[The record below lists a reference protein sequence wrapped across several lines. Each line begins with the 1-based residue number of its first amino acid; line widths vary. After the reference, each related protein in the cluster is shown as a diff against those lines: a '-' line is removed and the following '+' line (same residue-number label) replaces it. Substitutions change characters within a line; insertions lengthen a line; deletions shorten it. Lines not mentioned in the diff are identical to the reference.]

1 MHAAVRND
9 DADRARTASMGHGLR
24 RSLPSNVHFNPQVRM
39 TLVRR
44 SLHSRLLPRSLSIP
58 SFSML
63 ALALCAAPA
72 AAQEAAAET
81 PPSEHTDPPPSEDAR
96 AVVVTEVA
104 VTSAVATPVTA
115 STGGSSSA
123 TCIGEVHRVAR
134 PGIVRVES
142 GLAVG
147 AGFVAIDGSHVVTS
161 RSLVA
166 EGHGVRVI
174 DVEGNAR
181 TATVIVTAPDDD
193 LALLELSSAL
203 PAAPLDVAGW
213 ESLDVG
219 REVVVLSFAM
229 GSARHGRSGRAD
241 FEYGLTA
248 GAINAIGDRAIQV
261 DARPA
266 VVGSPIVDC
275 HGDVVGVVRHAHM
288 MMVGMDFTFGVG
300 SGAVADLLSRVDHPE
315 SHGGRTRLFMGLGLS
330 AAWEDLPDPNP
341 DFLAGGYLQ
350 LGLTVNDAFV
360 LAARGHFLMGG
371 NEPSG
376 TDVLRL
382 ESNRFRIDAYLGWRQ
397 LVAFGGGMGFHFELA
412 AGASVNML
420 RDSSRR
426 IVSDAMGLRFV
437 DATTERWRVRPLVMA
452 TLELGFVQFGYQLE
466 LELED
471 RGPIGD
477 GGVHAYHL
485 FSIGARF

>member
-1 MHAAVRND
+1 M
-9 DADRARTASMGHGLR
+9 TLTK
-24 RSLPSNVHFNPQVRM
+24 RSPLPS
-39 TLVRR
+39 L
-44 SLHSRLLPRSLSIP
+44 SLI
-58 SFSML
+58 
-63 ALALCAAPA
+63 ALALLASPA
-72 AAQEAAAET
+72 AAQDTAPET
-81 PPSEHTDPPPSEDAR
+81 PPSEHTDPPPETAR
-96 AVVVTEVA
+96 AAVVTEVA
-104 VTSAVATPVTA
+104 VTTSVATPVTT
-115 STGGSSSA
+115 SDGGSGSA
-123 TCIGEVHRVAR
+123 TCIGAVHREAR

-161 RSLVA
+161 RSIVA
-166 EGHGVRVI
+166 EGHGIRVI

-181 TATVIVTAPDDD
+181 SATVIVSAPDDD

-203 PAAPLDVAGW
+203 AAAPLDVAGW

-229 GSARHGRSGRAD
+229 GHARHGRSGRAD

-288 MMVGMDFTFGVG
+288 MMTGMDFTFGVG

-341 DFLAGGYLQ
+341 DFLIGGYLQ

-360 LAARGHFLMGG
+360 LAARGHFLMAD

-382 ESNRFRIDAYLGWRQ
+382 SANRFRVDAYLGWRQ

-420 RDSSRR
+420 RDGQRQ
-426 IVSDAMGLRFV
+426 IVSDAMGLRFI
-437 DATTERWRVRPLVMA
+437 DTTTERWRVRPLVMA
-452 TLELGFVQFGYQLE
+452 TVELGFVQIGYQLE

-471 RGPIGD
+471 RGPIGA

-485 FSIGARF
+485 FSLGARF